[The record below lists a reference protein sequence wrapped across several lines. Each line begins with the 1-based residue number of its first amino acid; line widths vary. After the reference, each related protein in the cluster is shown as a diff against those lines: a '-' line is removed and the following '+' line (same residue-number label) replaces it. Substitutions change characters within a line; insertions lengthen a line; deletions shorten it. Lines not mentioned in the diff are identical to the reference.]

1 MTKEGAYEAIQTLL
15 GSSFV
20 QVELEKP
27 DVEKFFKIAEMKCA
41 PYISEYRLVTLP
53 ATKSIDLSTYDVAVV
68 LEVMEASNAGA
79 GEPAVGSDPMLSKD
93 IFGMMPIFGGVP
105 NSSLLVDQML
115 INSFRSDFRSRAS
128 KNYRFEKGVL
138 YLDAAFAGSVTIKY
152 TPQLDF
158 DNLSD
163 SKWKSWIY
171 EYVLA
176 LCKVAVG
183 RIRSKI
189 RSTNL
194 PIELDGDTLLSE
206 GNEKVRELEDNLASL
221 GEGNFIITR

>member
-1 MTKEGAYEAIQTLL
+1 MTKEGAFEAIQALL
-15 GSSFV
+15 GSAFV
-20 QVELEKP
+20 QVELEKS
-27 DVEKFFKIAEMKCA
+27 DVEKFFKVAEMKCA

-53 ATKSIDLSTYDVAVV
+53 VAKSIDLSTYDVGVV
-68 LEVMEASNAGA
+68 LEVMDAAYASA
-79 GEPAVGSDPMLSKD
+79 GEPATGSDPMLSRD
-93 IFGMMPIFGGVP
+93 VFGMLPIFSGVP
-105 NSSLLVDQML
+105 NASLLVDQML
-115 INSFRSDFRSRAS
+115 INSFRSDYRSRVS
-128 KNYRFEKGVL
+128 KNFRFEKNIL
-138 YLDAAFAGSVTIKY
+138 YLDASFHGSVTIKY
-152 TPQLDF
+152 MPNLDF
-158 DNLSD
+158 DNLTD
-163 SKWKSWIY
+163 PKWKSWIY

-176 LCKVAVG
+176 LCKIAVG